1 MQLLTVVAMA
11 VLPGAQRGHGVVLL
25 ARSIVGVETECV
37 GNASFSLATRM
48 PCMRS
53 SPSRCPH
60 GPTCTRKVVA
70 SYFGAPTATPDSPQA
85 PCSCRQTAV
94 RPSFLDGLLLS
105 TTTRSISFL
114 KFFKL
119 LLCPYFDG
127 ANFLCSLAL
136 LRTPRFV
143 RIPTHLSSGNVI
155 IGSAT
160 R

>member
-1 MQLLTVVAMA
+1 MT
-11 VLPGAQRGHGVVLL
+11 GTSGGQRGHGGSVVCEKHC
-25 ARSIVGVETECV
+25 GVETECV
-37 GNASFSLATRM
+37 GNASFSFATRM

-85 PCSCRQTAV
+85 RCSCRQTAV
-94 RPSFLDGLLLS
+94 RPSFLDGLLVS
-105 TTTRSISFL
+105 AATRLRSFL

-119 LLCPYFDG
+119 LLCAYFDG
-127 ANFLCSLAL
+127 AIFLCSLAP

>member
-1 MQLLTVVAMA
+1 MQLLTSVA
-11 VLPGAQRGHGVVLL
+11 VTGITGVQRGHGVVLL
-25 ARSIVGVETECV
+25 ARSIVGWKPNVSGTHH
-37 GNASFSLATRM
+37 FH
-48 PCMRS
+48 
-53 SPSRCPH
+53 SRRGCH

-70 SYFGAPTATPDSPQA
+70 SYFGAPTATTDSPQA
-85 PCSCRQTAV
+85 RCSCRQTAV

-105 TTTRSISFL
+105 ATTRSILLL

-119 LLCPYFDG
+119 LLCSYFDG
-127 ANFLCSLAL
+127 AKFLCSLAL